1 MTTAELHAAIA
12 AVRAAIDA
20 TETDWAELPFFVRP
34 MVRRGFVQ
42 RTGHDVGAW
51 RGLLADVARGADPRG
66 FVPALDALIANWRG
80 APERAQKGMG
90 GTPAQVAVIEERVRP
105 RIEAALALRALIAPA
120 SS

>member
-20 TETDWAELPFFVRP
+20 TE
-34 MVRRGFVQ
+34 
-42 RTGHDVGAW
+42 AW

-66 FVPALDALIANWRG
+66 FAAALDALIANWRG

-90 GTPAQVAVIEERVRP
+90 GTPAQVAMIEERVRP
-105 RIEAALALRALIAPA
+105 RIEAALALRALVAPA